1 MLIRYLVSGLI
12 SGSLYGLIGLAFGLV
27 YISTGVFDLAL
38 GAVFALSAYSVYFF
52 ISTAGWAEGA
62 AVVFGALVA
71 VGAGLLLELSIY
83 RPLAR
88 RKAGWNVLFVASMG
102 VYIFLTNL
110 LAACFGSQANVLRPG
125 PSPTC
130 SIGFVS
136 MSRIEILKVGTLLL
150 ALTAVYALL
159 TRTRRGLEVR
169 ALADNPQLASALGV
183 NTLKT
188 RTLIFC
194 ISYSVAAVAG
204 ILSAYD
210 IGVQPNC
217 GLEPVLGGAVGVML
231 AGRRWMLGGAI
242 GGVVLGLVQS
252 LAVMFWSARWQQVIT
267 FVVLALVLLV
277 RRGGLLT
284 GERRAEET

>member
-1 MLIRYLVSGLI
+1 
-12 SGSLYGLIGLAFGLV
+12 
-27 YISTGVFDLAL
+27 
-38 GAVFALSAYSVYFF
+38 
-52 ISTAGWAEGA
+52 
-62 AVVFGALVA
+62 
-71 VGAGLLLELSIY
+71 
-83 RPLAR
+83 
-88 RKAGWNVLFVASMG
+88 
-102 VYIFLTNL
+102 
-110 LAACFGSQANVLRPG
+110 
-125 PSPTC
+125 
-130 SIGFVS
+130 